1 MDYVNLFL
9 FHSVNPPDAPTEVR
23 ERELLFQP
31 QPVSKKSETEGGT
44 MEASLALAMDG
55 VPCTAYR
62 LPCEVREARAAK
74 YDCTKHKQRNMGN
87 ETSWQCGNRVSSASD
102 NQIRRSSG
110 GWLPCPSFSC
120 GMHLTSICQGLK
132 DSRTQGVIVTTRQSV
147 KIDLAMN
154 NATTVMLSIPIAAK
168 PSDAANPQ

>member
-1 MDYVNLFL
+1 
-9 FHSVNPPDAPTEVR
+9 
-23 ERELLFQP
+23 
-31 QPVSKKSETEGGT
+31 
-44 MEASLALAMDG
+44 
-55 VPCTAYR
+55 
-62 LPCEVREARAAK
+62 
-74 YDCTKHKQRNMGN
+74 MGN

-120 GMHLTSICQGLK
+120 GLK